1 MPGITIRH
9 CKILKKDKKLTIGV
23 FLGGKHLFRHCNN
36 FRILIRIT
44 SKSITIKATWVLIA
58 TILKVQW
65 ISHIYQLHVL
75 VVIINGNDKNYNA
88 DRSGSNVG
96 CSNATFYF
104 QFYSKIKRKTICVQC
119 FLLQ

>member
-1 MPGITIRH
+1 MLGITIRH
-9 CKILKKDKKLTIGV
+9 CKILKKDEKLTIGV

-65 ISHIYQLHVL
+65 ISHIYQLHV
-75 VVIINGNDKNYNA
+75 VIINENDKNYNA

-104 QFYSKIKRKTICVQC
+104 QFYSKIKRKTICVKC
-119 FLLQ
+119 FLLL